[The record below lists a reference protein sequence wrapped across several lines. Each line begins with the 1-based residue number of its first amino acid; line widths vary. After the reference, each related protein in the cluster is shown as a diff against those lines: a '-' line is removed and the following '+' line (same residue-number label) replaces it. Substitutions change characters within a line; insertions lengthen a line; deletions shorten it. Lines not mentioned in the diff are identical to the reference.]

1 MNRYCVIGEKLTH
14 TLSPSLHNH
23 FFDCTKI
30 NGTYDVVEISK
41 EDIRIAK
48 KKLLEFDGINV
59 TIPYKQEVMNFLDE
73 ISPEAKAIGAVN
85 TIKNIDGKLYG
96 FNTDPFGFGA
106 MLEYNQVDIKGKICV
121 ILGSGGASKAVKYHL
136 QTSGAKQVYIVS
148 RKAENGKIDYDDLA
162 KMQGDILINATPI
175 GMYPNIQ
182 ACPVN
187 NDIISKFDCIVD
199 IVYNPLYSELLKRA
213 VALNKKAVGGLYM
226 LVAQAVKSQSIWQSK
241 TFDAQLIKSVYLATL
256 KDYFKTTGRNIYLT
270 GIMSSGKSTIGK
282 MLAKECEMTF
292 IDADNYIEGRENKT
306 IKELF
311 AISESY
317 FRDCERKAMLE
328 ISQMK
333 NTVVACGGGAILSDS
348 NVSAMR
354 LSGLTFMLDKEISL
368 IAKDLDAQNRP
379 LLRQGMVDLE
389 RIYKERKDRYFYANE
404 YVISNNETPQI
415 AVEKIRSL
423 L

>member
-23 FFDCTKI
+23 FFDCTNIK
-30 NGTYDVVEISK
+30 GTYDVVEISK
-41 EDIRIAK
+41 DDIKSAK
-48 KKLLEFDGINV
+48 SRLLEFDGINV
-59 TIPYKQEVMNFLDE
+59 TIPYKQEVIHFLDD

-96 FNTDPFGFGA
+96 YNTDPFGFGA
-106 MLEYNQVDIKGKICV
+106 MLEYNQVEVKDKVCV

-136 QTSGAKQVYIVS
+136 QTSGAKRVYIVS
-148 RKAENGKIDYDDLA
+148 RKADNDKIDYDDLA
-162 KMQGDILINATPI
+162 KLQGDILINATPI
-175 GMYPNIQ
+175 GMYPNTQ

-187 NDIISKFDCIVD
+187 DNVLNNFECIVD

-226 LVAQAVKSQSIWQSK
+226 LVAQAVKSQSIWQGK
-241 TFDAQLIKSVYLATL
+241 IFDAQLIKSVYLATL
-256 KDYFKTTGRNIYLT
+256 KDYFKTAGRNIYLT
-270 GIMSSGKSTIGK
+270 GIMSSGKSTVGK
-282 MLAKECEMTF
+282 ILANECGMTF
-292 IDADNYIEGRENKT
+292 IDADSYIQARENKT

-311 AISESY
+311 AISENH

-333 NTVVACGGGAILSDS
+333 NTVVACGGGAVLSDS